1 MVIIDGII
9 SLHRA
14 EFVGRGTLADRQQR
28 LNGMLHKI
36 IRLAEIFNIAVV
48 ITNQVQSSPDT
59 FFGDPTKAAGGNIV
73 AHSSTYRIYLRKSGE
88 NRVAKM
94 MDSPYHPYSDT
105 RFTINE
111 KGTDDIE
118 EEGASKKSVSKKG
131 SKTAAT
137 TDD

>member
-1 MVIIDGII
+1 MP
-9 SLHRA
+9 
-14 EFVGRGTLADRQQR
+14 GRGTLADRQQR

-118 EEGASKKSVSKKG
+118 EEGTSKKSVSKKV